1 MGFTITINL
10 DEECEKIWKKD
21 FNKYSQRFSKYV
33 CDLMKENYKQNM
45 DIKERKKYIQDQE
58 KDLKQK
64 AELIKIEKSKLY
76 EEQKTE
82 KKEIKI
88 AEKTTE
94 EIDKK
99 KLEKEKVFK
108 KTFFEQI
115 EFYDF
120 NKKEAKKL
128 YEEFKKQDSF
138 QITFINEKA
147 KIKKIKNEGLQ
158 NLPKKEEKNK

>member
-138 QITFINEKA
+138 PIPFLKGKA
-147 KIKKIKNEGLQ
+147 EIKKIKKEGFP